1 MIKIENFTYTYP
13 GRSVST
19 IKDLSAEVPEGGL
32 VLLTGPT
39 GCGKSTLLKAIN
51 GLIPHLMG
59 GRMEGKIEING
70 LDTRKTDI
78 FTLSRKVGLIFQNP
92 DDQIFS
98 TVVQDE
104 VAFGPENLAL
114 PRKMIR
120 QGIDKALKLVG
131 LDEFQHRGTHM
142 LSGGEKQRLAIASV
156 LSMSPD
162 ILILDEPLAQL
173 DPRGST
179 EVLKT
184 IRTLNDNGMT
194 VILVEHRIHEVA
206 HLADRIMIM
215 EKGRI
220 VLDEEPR
227 AAFER
232 IDVFKKLGLR
242 VPESAEISHAMGFK
256 KVALTMEEIKKG
268 INAGIRPAVAP
279 SSNHASPET
288 PETPE
293 KEDSDETALEMEG
306 VSFQYD
312 RRAGFVLEDIYLNIR
327 KGEVVSL
334 MGNNGSG
341 KSTML
346 LHFAA
351 LLKPSRGRVTV
362 LARDTRKLEAR
373 QLAGMV
379 GIAFQDPTLMLFN
392 ETVWKEVA
400 FGPRMLHFG
409 ETKLRQKV
417 EDAMNA
423 MGIAGLRDE
432 NPLSL
437 SGGQRLRVALASI
450 SSMQPEVIL
459 LDEPTSGQD
468 KSNSDSLLRYLY
480 ELSGKGITILFT
492 THDIEAAIR
501 YSDRLLVMNNGKIIA
516 DGPPRKIIKE
526 AETLKKA
533 NLRPPVS
540 FKIGELLGIEAFCI
554 EDLVGEA
561 ACSG

>member
-293 KEDSDETALEMEG
+293 KEDSGETALEMEG

>member
-19 IKDLSAEVPEGGL
+19 IKDLSAGIPRGEF

-51 GLIPHLMG
+51 GLIPHLVG
-59 GRMEGKIEING
+59 GRMEGKIEIDG
-70 LDTRKTDI
+70 LDTRKADI
-78 FTLSRKVGLIFQNP
+78 STLSRKVGLIFQNP

-114 PRKMIR
+114 PRKTIR
-120 QGIDKALKLVG
+120 QGIDEALKLVG
-131 LDEFQHRGTHM
+131 LDEFQHRGTYM

-156 LSMSPD
+156 LSMSPE
-162 ILILDEPLAQL
+162 ILILDEPFAQL
-173 DPRGST
+173 DPRGTT

-184 IRTLNDNGMT
+184 IRALNDNGMT

-206 HLADRIMIM
+206 HLVDRIMVM
-215 EKGRI
+215 GKGRI

-232 IDVFKKLGLR
+232 IDVFKEFGLR
-242 VPESAEISHAMGFK
+242 VPESAEISRVMGFK
-256 KVALTMEEIKKG
+256 KAALTLEEIKKG
-268 INAGIRPAVAP
+268 IGSGIRPPFAP
-279 SSNHASPET
+279 SRNQAS

-293 KEDSDETALEMEG
+293 KEDSGKTALEMEG
-306 VSFQYD
+306 VCFQYD
-312 RRAGFVLEDIYLNIR
+312 RGAGFVLKDVSLSIR

-341 KSTML
+341 KSTLL

-362 LARDTRKLEAR
+362 LGRDTHRLEAR

-379 GIAFQDPTLMLFN
+379 GVVFQDPTLMLFN
-392 ETVWKEVA
+392 ETVWQEVA

-417 EDAMNA
+417 EEAMDA

-468 KSNSDSLLRYLY
+468 KSNSDRLLKYLY

-501 YSDRLLVMNNGKIIA
+501 YSDRILVMNNGKIIA

-526 AETLKKA
+526 AEILKKA

-540 FKIGELLGIEAFCI
+540 FKIGEVLGIEAFCI